1 MKRFFKIRE
10 AAKKEKES
18 TVKWARTWRIEAS
31 NLQTLQTYRK
41 RKTATQPIHRGVKLH
56 RTF

>member
-41 RKTATQPIHRGVKLH
+41 GSADTQPIHGGVKLH
-56 RTF
+56 MTF